1 MSLRSS
7 TCKISQWGE
16 LCFLKIGGGREVG
29 VGLYFICRLLIV
41 ILLAVGFRIVMYIL
55 GWVPVWYLVRSA
67 IIRGEDGIDR

>member
-1 MSLRSS
+1 M
-7 TCKISQWGE
+7 
-16 LCFLKIGGGREVG
+16 GGGREVG